1 MGRLP
6 AVSGKRPLLAT
17 IARRPTHLGRRV
29 SFFLQRAPPHGRGYR
44 PRVHTTSPEPS
55 PRSDAPGQWR
65 RWALL
70 AVYVIAYG
78 GFIGVTVAAPGLL
91 AMRVAGGVNLAV
103 VWGFALIVLAFV
115 VALAAL
121 KLPEGR

>member
-1 MGRLP
+1 MSL
-6 AVSGKRPLLAT
+6 
-17 IARRPTHLGRRV
+17 
-29 SFFLQRAPPHGRGYR
+29 FLQRAPLHWRGYR
-44 PRVHTTSPEPS
+44 PRVHTNSPEPS
-55 PRSDAPGQWR
+55 PRSDSTGQWR

-70 AVYVIAYG
+70 AVYVVAYG

-121 KLPEGR
+121 TLPEGR

>member
-1 MGRLP
+1 
-6 AVSGKRPLLAT
+6 
-17 IARRPTHLGRRV
+17 V
-29 SFFLQRAPPHGRGYR
+29 SFFLQCAPPYVRGYR

-65 RWALL
+65 RWVLL

-78 GFIGVTVAAPGLL
+78 GFIGVTVTAPGLL

-103 VWGFALIVLAFV
+103 VWGFALIALAFV

-121 KLPEGR
+121 RLPEGR

>member
-1 MGRLP
+1 M
-6 AVSGKRPLLAT
+6 
-17 IARRPTHLGRRV
+17 PTPSL
-29 SFFLQRAPPHGRGYR
+29 
-44 PRVHTTSPEPS
+44 EPS

-78 GFIGVTVAAPGLL
+78 GFIGVTVTAPGLL

-121 KLPEGR
+121 TLPEGR

>member
-1 MGRLP
+1 
-6 AVSGKRPLLAT
+6 
-17 IARRPTHLGRRV
+17 V
-29 SFFLQRAPPHGRGYR
+29 SFFFSCGSPRGRGYR
-44 PRVHTTSPEPS
+44 PRVLSHSPEPS
-55 PRSDAPGQWR
+55 PRSDAPGHWR

-70 AVYVIAYG
+70 AVYLVAYG
-78 GFIGVTVAAPGLL
+78 GFIGVTVTAPGLL

-121 KLPEGR
+121 TLPEGR

>member
-1 MGRLP
+1 MSL
-6 AVSGKRPLLAT
+6 
-17 IARRPTHLGRRV
+17 
-29 SFFLQRAPPHGRGYR
+29 FLQRAPPYGRGYR
-44 PRVHTTSPEPS
+44 PRVPTPSLEPS

-70 AVYVIAYG
+70 AVYVVAYG

-103 VWGFALIVLAFV
+103 AWGFALIVLAFV

-121 KLPEGR
+121 TLPEDR